1 MYQLPKSRDLGI
13 NTCAACFD
21 KQREID
27 RLREEITRLK
37 GLLRYRE
44 RQDHSPPF
52 ASATPSSKIPIKANT
67 AGAETKKRGGAK
79 VGHTGHGR
87 RAVEV
92 AHAARVVS
100 VPVASECPQ
109 CGEAL
114 RDKGW
119 RERTVLEMQPVV
131 VEPVVYRLQ
140 RKYCAQCRQ
149 GVQARAAGVLPKSLF
164 GNQLIAEVLTS
175 HYVHGEPLGRLS
187 ERLGLGLGSLLEMAH
202 RTAGLFRGV
211 VAELSAEYRLSAV
224 RHADETGWRTD
235 GQSGYAWLFATD
247 SLSIFLFRRSR
258 SSAVAKEILGSDPL
272 PGVLVVD
279 RYHAYNRAPCALQ
292 YCYAHLLRDV
302 EDLEKEF
309 PTEAEVS
316 AFTSALC
323 PLLAEAMHLRRQA
336 ITDAEYY
343 ERARQ
348 IKQKIML
355 VTTAAARHPGIRKL
369 QDLFADK
376 TERLY
381 QWVESRAV
389 PAENNRAERELRPT
403 VIARKVSFGSQS
415 EAGAKTR
422 EILLSLLATLR
433 KRVQRPQAKL
443 KAVLDHLARD
453 PEADAL
459 KLLWTPDTS

>member
-27 RLREEITRLK
+27 RLREEVTRLK
-37 GLLRYRE
+37 GMLRYRE
-44 RQDHSPPF
+44 RQEQALPF
-52 ASATPSSKIPIKANT
+52 ASSTPSSKIPVKANT
-67 AGAETKKRGGAK
+67 AVAETKKRGGGQ
-79 VGHTGHGR
+79 VGHIGHGR
-87 RAVEV
+87 SKVEV
-92 AHAARVVS
+92 AHAVRVVS
-100 VPVASECPQ
+100 IAVADECPQ

-119 RERTVLEMQPVV
+119 RARTVLEMQPVV

-140 RKYCAQCRQ
+140 RKYCERCRQ
-149 GVQARAAGVLPKSLF
+149 AVQANAPAVLPKSLF

-175 HYVHGEPLGRLS
+175 HYVHGEPMGRIS

-211 VAELSAEYRLSAV
+211 VAELSAEYRQAMV

-235 GQSGYAWLFATD
+235 GQSGYAWLFCTAN
-247 SLSIFLFRRSR
+247 LSIFLFRRSR
-258 SSAVAKEILGSDPL
+258 SSAVAKEILGVEPL
-272 PGVLVVD
+272 LGVLVVD
-279 RYHAYNRAPCALQ
+279 RYNAYNRAPCALQ

-309 PTEAEVS
+309 ATDAEVS
-316 AFTSALC
+316 AFTSTLC

-343 ERARQ
+343 ERAQQ
-348 IKQKIML
+348 IKAKIIT
-355 VTTAAARHPGIRKL
+355 VTEAQADHPGINKL
-369 QDLFADK
+369 QDIFREKSA
-376 TERLY
+376 RLY
-381 QWVESRAV
+381 QWVESRLV

-415 EAGAKTR
+415 EEGSPDARGLDDA
-422 EILLSLLATLR
+422 
-433 KRVQRPQAKL
+433 
-443 KAVLDHLARD
+443 AVHIAQTGEASARQT
-453 PEADAL
+453 ER
-459 KLLWTPDTS
+459 SS